1 MNTEEKIDYFREMT
15 LKDVDEKVTEQVASF
30 EQSLKEMLEDHKAEK
45 RSKAEIQLNAE
56 KDNLRKESNKHLA
69 QLQLQLQR
77 DLHKKQ
83 QQLKEE
89 IFALASERIN
99 EFMQT
104 DDYINLLI
112 KQMQKALTLA
122 KGEEITLYISPAD
135 AEKQSLLEKHLNH
148 DVTISERPFIGGS
161 RGVIQSRKLLI
172 DNSFLKRFEIE
183 KANFSFD
190 KAEEENDQ

>member
-1 MNTEEKIDYFREMT
+1 LD
-15 LKDVDEKVTEQVASF
+15 
-30 EQSLKEMLEDHKAEK
+30 
-45 RSKAEIQLNAE
+45 AE

-69 QLQLQLQR
+69 QLQLQQQR

-89 IFALASERIN
+89 VFVLAEERVS

-104 DDYINLLI
+104 NDYIELLK
-112 KQMQKALTLA
+112 KQLQEALNLA
-122 KGEEITLYISPAD
+122 KGEDITLYIDPVDSD
-135 AEKQSLLEKHLNH
+135 KKNMLEKHLDH
-148 DVTISERPFIGGS
+148 DITLSERPFIGGS

-172 DNSFLKRFEIE
+172 DNSFLKRFEEE

-190 KAEEENDQ
+190 KAEEENAK